1 MSKKLHTHDTCGV
14 HNLHGMPASSKVD
27 PKYIF
32 VPEAQEAN
40 ELKFIGYKRNQ
51 ISWKSDEGRWFLLD
65 KSNLK
70 KPIAYHN
77 ISQEAVLIGMHDWTL
92 LPGGEN
98 AVDQNEKQLPLKIS
112 KVYIIFVLR
121 ILVSNS

>member
-1 MSKKLHTHDTCGV
+1 MTF
-14 HNLHGMPASSKVD
+14 NLFGMPATSDTD
-27 PKYIF
+27 PKFIF

-70 KPIAYHN
+70 KPIGYHN

-92 LPGGEN
+92 LLGEN
-98 AVDQNEKQLPLKIS
+98 AVDQAEKKFPLKLS
-112 KVYIIFVLR
+112 KVYIIL
-121 ILVSNS
+121 